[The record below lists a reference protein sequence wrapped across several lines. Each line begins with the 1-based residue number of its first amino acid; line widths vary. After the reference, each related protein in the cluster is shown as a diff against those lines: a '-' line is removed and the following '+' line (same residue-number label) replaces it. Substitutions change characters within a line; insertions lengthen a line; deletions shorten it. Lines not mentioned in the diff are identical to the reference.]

1 MKLTNKYGLPETF
14 MNILARPTYNKGGAH
29 LSVTEIIS
37 SPRIVQ
43 LKRRHWDDLEEDV
56 SDKLFAML
64 GTAMHNMLEHG
75 KADNHIIEQR
85 LHANVEGWDISGA
98 IDLQIVEPDG
108 VIVQDYKTTGS
119 WAVMNPKT
127 DWEQQLNIYAYL
139 VERVK
144 STPVKAVQVTAI
156 IRDHNK
162 RDAKNKEGYPKA
174 PFKVIDIPL
183 WTYEQRENFIKERIR
198 LHSNAHFAAETNDA
212 LPFCTPEEMW
222 EKATSYAVRKVG
234 NKRAT
239 AVCDTQDQAEA
250 KVEELGKGYEIE
262 VRPGERTR
270 CAEYCQVRDF
280 CSQWKDY
287 NSEKGEVK

>member
-1 MKLTNKYGLPETF
+1 MKITNKFNLPETF
-14 MNILARPTYNKGGAH
+14 MNIMARPTYNKGGAH

-119 WAVMNPKT
+119 WAVMNPKL

-198 LHSNAHFAAETNDA
+198 LHSNAHFAAETNDT
-212 LPFCTPEEMW
+212 LPLCSSSEMW
-222 EKATSYAVRKVG
+222 EKPTTYAVRKVG

-239 AVCDTQDQAEA
+239 AVCDTQDEAEA
-250 KVEELGKGYEIE
+250 KVEELGKDYEIE

-287 NSEKGEVK
+287 NSGKEEA

>member
-1 MKLTNKYGLPETF
+1 MKITNKYGLPETF

-119 WAVMNPKT
+119 WAVMNPKI

-144 STPVKAVQVTAI
+144 STPVKAVQITAI

-198 LHSNAHFAAETNDA
+198 LHSDAHFAAETNDT
-212 LPFCTPEEMW
+212 LPLCTPEEMW

-239 AVCDTQDQAEA
+239 AVCETQDQAEA

-280 CSQWKDY
+280 CSQWKEY
-287 NSEKGEVK
+287 NNGN

>member
-29 LSVTEIIS
+29 LSATELLS

-75 KADNHIIEQR
+75 KGDNHIIEQR

-108 VIVQDYKTTGS
+108 VIVQDYKTTGA
-119 WAVMNPKT
+119 WAVMNPKPE
-127 DWEQQLNIYAYL
+127 WEQQLNIYAYL

-144 STPVKAVQVTAI
+144 STPVKAVQITAI

-162 RDAKNKEGYPKA
+162 RDAKTKEDYPKA

-198 LHSNAHFAAETNDA
+198 LHSDAHFAAETNDT
-212 LPFCTPEEMW
+212 LPACTPEEMW
-222 EKATSYAVRKVG
+222 EKPTSYAVRKIG

-239 AVCDTQDQAEA
+239 AVCETHDQAEA
-250 KVEELGKGYEIE
+250 KIEELGKGYEIE

-287 NSEKGEVK
+287 NNGN

>member
-108 VIVQDYKTTGS
+108 VVVQDYKTTGS

>member
-14 MNILARPTYNKGGAH
+14 VNILARPTYNKGGAH
-29 LSVTEIIS
+29 LSATEIIS

-85 LHANVEGWDISGA
+85 LHVNVEGWDISGA
-98 IDLQIVEPDG
+98 IDLQVIEPDG
-108 VIVQDYKTTGS
+108 VVVQDYKTTGA
-119 WAVMNPKT
+119 WAVMNPKI

-144 STPVKAVQVTAI
+144 GTPVKAVQVTAI

-198 LHSNAHFAAETNDA
+198 LHSNAHFAAETNDT
-212 LPFCTPEEMW
+212 LPLCTPEEMW
-222 EKATSYAVRKVG
+222 EKPTSYAVRKLG

-239 AVCDTQDQAEA
+239 AVCETQDEAEA
-250 KVEELGKGYEIE
+250 KIEELGKGYEIE

-287 NSEKGEVK
+287 NSGKEEV